1 MPVPL
6 FFDFR
11 YLLFMI
17 PAFALA
23 LYAQIR
29 VKNTYA
35 KMSQIPSENHLTGAQ
50 IARRLLDSQGLYGV
64 RVERVP
70 GELTDH
76 YDPQEKVIR
85 LSDSVYGQTSVAAQG
100 IVAHETGHAIQD
112 KENYAYLKLRGAIV
126 PAVNIGSNLGWILL
140 LVGLFANLTGLA
152 WLGVALFSLGT
163 VFALITLP
171 VEFDASNRAMKLLA
185 SNGLVTRTE
194 YGAAK
199 SVLDA
204 AALTYLAAAAGA
216 ILQLLYY
223 VMLLAGV
230 NSRDE

>member
-1 MPVPL
+1 MFYFDPL
-6 FFDFR
+6 YFAF
-11 YLLFMI
+11 LLPGVF
-17 PAFALA
+17 LA
-23 LYAQIR
+23 LFAQWR
-29 VKNTYA
+29 VKSTYA
-35 KMSQIPSENHLTGAQ
+35 KMAQIPAQNRLTGAEV
-50 IARRLLDSQGLYGV
+50 ARRLLDSQGLYNV
-64 RVERVP
+64 RIERVP

-76 YDPQEKVIR
+76 YDPRAKVMR
-85 LSDSVYGQTSVAAQG
+85 LSDGVYGNFSVAAQG
-100 IVAHETGHAIQD
+100 IVAHETGHAVQD

-126 PAVNIGSNLGWILL
+126 PAVNIGSNFGWILL
-140 LVGLFANLTGLA
+140 FMGILTGAIGLA

-185 SNGLVTRTE
+185 ANGLVSRAE
-194 YGAAK
+194 YGEAK

-223 VMLLAGV
+223 ILLLSGM
-230 NSRDE
+230 SGRRD

>member
-1 MPVPL
+1 M
-6 FFDFR
+6 FFDPR
-11 YLLFMI
+11 YFLFML

-23 LYAQIR
+23 LYAQMR

-35 KMSQIPSENHLTGAQ
+35 QMSQVPSENHLTGAQ
-50 IARRLLDSQGLYGV
+50 VARRLLDSQGLSDV
-64 RVERVP
+64 RIEQVP

-76 YDPQEKVIR
+76 YDPREKVLR
-85 LSDSVYGQTSVAAQG
+85 LSQGVYGSYSVAAQG

-112 KENYAYLKLRGAIV
+112 RENYAYLKLRGAIV
-126 PAVNIGSNLGWILL
+126 PAVNIGSNLGWVLL
-140 LVGLFANLTGLA
+140 LVGLFTQAIGIA

-185 SNGLVTRTE
+185 SNQLVSRSE

-223 VMLLAGV
+223 IMLLSGV
-230 NSRDE
+230 SSRRD

>member
-1 MPVPL
+1 MF
-6 FFDFR
+6 FFDPLYFAF
-11 YLLFMI
+11 LL
-17 PAFALA
+17 PGLLLA
-23 LYAQIR
+23 LYAQWR
-29 VKNTYA
+29 VKGTYA
-35 KMSQIPSENHLTGAQ
+35 KMSQIPADNRLTGAQ
-50 IARRLLDSQGLYGV
+50 VARYLLDSQGLYDV

-76 YDPQEKVIR
+76 YDPREKVLR
-85 LSDSVYGQTSVAAQG
+85 LSEGVYDSISVAAQG
-100 IVAHETGHAIQD
+100 IVAHETGHAVQD
-112 KENYAYLKLRGAIV
+112 KERYAYLKMRGAIV
-126 PAVNIGSNLGWILL
+126 PAVNLGSNFGWILL
-140 LVGLFANLTGLA
+140 LMGIFTGAIGLA

-185 SNGLVTRTE
+185 ANRLVSRSE
-194 YGAAK
+194 YGEAK

-223 VMLLAGV
+223 LMLVSGLS
-230 NSRDE
+230 SRRD

>member
-1 MPVPL
+1 M
-6 FFDFR
+6 FFDPR
-11 YLLFMI
+11 YFLFML

-23 LYAQIR
+23 LYAQMR

-35 KMSQIPSENHLTGAQ
+35 KMSQVSSENHLTGAQ
-50 IARRLLDSQGLYGV
+50 VARRLLDSQGLSDV
-64 RVERVP
+64 LIERVP

-76 YDPQEKVIR
+76 YDPREKVLR
-85 LSDSVYGQTSVAAQG
+85 LSDGVYGSYSVAAQG

-112 KENYAYLKLRGAIV
+112 RENYAYLKLRGAIV
-126 PAVNIGSNLGWILL
+126 PAVNIGSNLGWVLL
-140 LVGLFANLTGLA
+140 LVGLFTQAIGIA

-185 SNGLVTRTE
+185 SNQLVSRSE

-223 VMLLAGV
+223 IMLLSGV
-230 NSRDE
+230 SSRRD

>member
-1 MPVPL
+1 M
-6 FFDFR
+6 FFDPR
-11 YLLFMI
+11 YFLFML

-23 LYAQIR
+23 LYAQTR

-50 IARRLLDSQGLYGV
+50 VARRLLDSQGLNEV
-64 RVERVP
+64 RIEHVP

-76 YDPQEKVIR
+76 YDPREKVLR
-85 LSDSVYGQTSVAAQG
+85 LSDGVYASYSVAAQG
-100 IVAHETGHAIQD
+100 IVAHETGHALQD
-112 KENYAYLKLRGAIV
+112 RENYAYLKLRGAIV
-126 PAVNIGSNLGWILL
+126 PAVNIGSNLGWVLL
-140 LVGLFANLTGLA
+140 FVGLFTQAIGIA

-185 SNGLVTRTE
+185 SNQLVSRSE

-223 VMLLAGV
+223 IMLLSGV
-230 NSRDE
+230 NARRD

>member
-1 MPVPL
+1 M
-6 FFDFR
+6 FFDPR
-11 YLLFMI
+11 YFLFML

-23 LYAQIR
+23 LYAQMR

-35 KMSQIPSENHLTGAQ
+35 QMSQVPSENHLTGAQ
-50 IARRLLDSQGLYGV
+50 VARRLLDSQGLSDV
-64 RVERVP
+64 RIEQVP

-76 YDPQEKVIR
+76 YDPREKVLC
-85 LSDSVYGQTSVAAQG
+85 LSEGVYGSYSVAAQG
-100 IVAHETGHAIQD
+100 IVAHETGHAVQD
-112 KENYAYLKLRGAIV
+112 RENYAYLKLCGAIV
-126 PAVNIGSNLGWILL
+126 PAVNIGSNLGWVLL
-140 LVGLFANLTGLA
+140 LVGLFTQAIGIA

-185 SNGLVTRTE
+185 SNQLVSRSE

-223 VMLLAGV
+223 IMLLSGV
-230 NSRDE
+230 SSRRD